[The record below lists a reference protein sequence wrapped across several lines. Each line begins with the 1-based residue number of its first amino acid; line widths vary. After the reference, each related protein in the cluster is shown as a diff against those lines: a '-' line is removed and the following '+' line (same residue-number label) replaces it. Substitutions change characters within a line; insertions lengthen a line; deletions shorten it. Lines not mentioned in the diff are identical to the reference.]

1 MKILYISSPAFCDTD
16 IPLIKSLIE
25 AGNEVMYLITVGDR
39 VRSTLISLDEHHND
53 VGIYKCTEYSELDF
67 ISTYI
72 GTDNVFTI
80 RRKQRKSFSECA
92 YVCSLLQQIVDD
104 YKPDVI
110 HQIDLPYLFM
120 LPFIIRNR
128 KRYILTVHDPI
139 PHKGENS
146 WKLNLSRV
154 LVFPFV
160 NKIILLNSKSR
171 DLFIS
176 KYHLSSKKVYVSR
189 LGFLEWMNCFVTSNE
204 SNDYILFYGR
214 ITPYKGVEFLL
225 QAMES
230 VHASFPSIK
239 LVIAGSGNFYFD
251 ISKYRSFDYIKFIN
265 RFIELSELSD
275 LIINSRF
282 VVCPYTEAT
291 QSGVVASVLA
301 LNTPIILTD
310 VGALS
315 DMVEDNVTG
324 IVIPPNSEKAIVD
337 SISRLLSNDQLTNSM
352 REAIQI
358 QKNEG
363 EYSWHS
369 IAALTEKIYSEK

>member
-92 YVCSLLQQIVDD
+92 YVSSLLQQIVDD
-104 YKPDVI
+104 YKPDVV

-120 LPFIIRNR
+120 LPFLIRNR

-146 WKLNLSRV
+146 WKLNLSRM
-154 LVFPFV
+154 LVYPFV
-160 NKIILLNSKSR
+160 KKIILLNSKSR

-176 KYHLSSKKVYVSR
+176 KYHQSAKKIFVSR
-189 LGFLEWMNCFVTSNE
+189 LGFLEWMNAFATSRK
-204 SNDYILFYGR
+204 SDDYILFYGR
-214 ITPYKGVEFLL
+214 ITPYKGVEYLL

-230 VHASFPSIK
+230 VHASFPNIK
-239 LVIAGSGNFYFD
+239 LIIAGSGNYYFD
-251 ISKYRSFDYIKFIN
+251 ISKYRSLDYIKFIN
-265 RFIELSELSD
+265 RFIELTELSD

-282 VVCPYTEAT
+282 VVCPYIEAT

-301 LNTPIILTD
+301 LETPIIVTE

-315 DMVEDNVTG
+315 DMVENNVTG
-324 IVIPPNSEKAIVD
+324 LIIPPSNEIALID
-337 SISRLLSNDQLTNSM
+337 SICRLLSNEQLTKSM
-352 REAIQI
+352 RVAIGAR
-358 QKNEG
+358 KTEG
-363 EYSWHS
+363 EYSWHT
-369 IAALTEKIYSEK
+369 IAGLTEEIYKA